1 MCFLQEVAF
10 CIVLVTTVEVLVH
23 LYNESILT
31 EFVTTGVKLTLTS
44 VTGSEIQVN
53 SA

>member
-10 CIVLVTTVEVLVH
+10 CIVLVTRVEVLVR

-31 EFVTTGVKLTLTS
+31 EFVMTGVELTLTS
-44 VTGSEIQVN
+44 VTGSGNQAN